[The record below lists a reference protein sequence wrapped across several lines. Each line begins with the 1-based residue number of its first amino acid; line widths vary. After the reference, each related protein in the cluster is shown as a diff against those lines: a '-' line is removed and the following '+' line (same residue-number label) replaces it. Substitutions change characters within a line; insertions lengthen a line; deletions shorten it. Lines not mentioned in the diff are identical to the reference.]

1 MKEVDTV
8 ELLKS
13 YSVCKKFVQAQEY
26 AKTYFDPTGTQKIAK
41 KEQYETRMHVIES
54 LIQLLEPSD
63 EYTLLHLHYINGVP
77 IDKCAECMF
86 ISRSTAFRML
96 SKAHKSL
103 CDLVSKKG
111 ADNE

>member
-1 MKEVDTV
+1 MKEVDTI

-41 KEQYETRMHVIES
+41 KEQYEARMHVIES

-77 IDKCAECMF
+77 IDVVCRMYVYITQYR
-86 ISRSTAFRML
+86 ISNV
-96 SKAHKSL
+96 KQ
-103 CDLVSKKG
+103 G
-111 ADNE
+111 A